1 MDGPEILPGFPGIL
15 GNFPELLHL
24 ASILSLV
31 LSPPYKAQVGTREA
45 FQSDKLEGKK
55 IVGL

>member
-45 FQSDKLEGKK
+45 FQSDKLEGEK
-55 IVGL
+55 